1 MAKKRC
7 AYCPEW
13 FLPDPR
19 QGDKQKACG
28 KKTCRRK
35 RKEAAQAKFVKDNP
49 DYFRGP
55 AHCLQQKNSL
65 AKNPGYLRRYRAA
78 HPDYV
83 ARDNRQR
90 AERKR
95 RARERKKARQWADM
109 KVTIHRREIER
120 IRGLQGSDMKDTIGL
135 RLDELLRHLAHYPW
149 ADRADMKVSIGE
161 PGAAVVASVP

>member
-1 MAKKRC
+1 MTKQRRAF
-7 AYCPEW
+7 CPDW
-13 FLPDPR
+13 FQPDPR
-19 QGDKQKACG
+19 LGDRQKACG

-35 RKEAAQAKFVKDNP
+35 RKEAAHAQFLKDNP

-55 AHCLQQKNSL
+55 AHYVQQKNSL
-65 AKNPGYLRRYRAA
+65 AKNPDYLRRYRAA

-90 AERKR
+90 ADRKR
-95 RARERKKARQWADM
+95 RARERNKARQRADM

-135 RLDELLRHLAHYPW
+135 RLDELLRHLAACPW
-149 ADRADMKVSIGE
+149 PERADMKVSIGK
-161 PGAAVVASVP
+161 PAAAVVVSAP

>member
-7 AYCPEW
+7 AFCPDW

-19 QGDKQKACG
+19 LGDRQKACG

-35 RKEAAQAKFVKDNP
+35 RKEAAHAKFLKDNP

-55 AHCLQQKNSL
+55 AHYVQQKNSL
-65 AKNPGYLRRYRAA
+65 AKNPGYLQRYRAA

-83 ARDNRQR
+83 ARDNQKR

-95 RARERKKARQWADM
+95 RAREQEKARQRADM

-120 IRGLQGSDMKDTIGL
+120 IQGLQGSDMKDTIGL
-135 RLDELLRHLAHYPW
+135 RLDELLRHLAACPW
-149 ADRADMKVSIGE
+149 SDRADMKVSMASAR
-161 PGAAVVASVP
+161 PPVVSSTP